1 MNTVNSSLLFLFF
14 FSEVICVKASS
25 WTIELPSSVKGLP
38 GSCVVI
44 PCSFNYPD
52 PQMAINEFTGIWL
65 EAENH
70 LIYHPNNPKIKQ
82 QYQGRTELVGDVR
95 QKNCSLKID
104 PLQQSD
110 QGPFHFR
117 VEMKGFEKFS
127 YRDKTVSVQM
137 IHAPVNVHVDF
148 NANVK
153 EGEAVRL
160 KCSCDANPPAISYEW
175 HNEDGAELHK
185 GSVFVLANVSRHTGA
200 LYCTATN
207 ALGRATSSP
216 AQLNVTY
223 APVIK
228 SVSSCSS
235 DGEMVKC
242 VCIAESRPP
251 SNVHFSLPDTLL
263 PRPDVERHDS
273 ITIGTLRAFLPS
285 SELVYCVANNAMG
298 NASAA
303 ITLPVHSKMLYLY
316 VIIAAGGVLMLVIL
330 LVVMIKKW

>member
-1 MNTVNSSLLFLFF
+1 MLHSFA
-14 FSEVICVKASS
+14 VICVKASS

-137 IHAPVNVHVDF
+137 IRTLSPVNLTVTEDTAQPIVI
-148 NANVK
+148 AS
-153 EGEAVRL
+153 
-160 KCSCDANPPAISYEW
+160 CSVTHSCPASPPVILWSHPGHQHYQTRPLENGQW
-175 HNEDGAELHK
+175 E
-185 GSVFVLANVSRHTGA
+185 
-200 LYCTATN
+200 
-207 ALGRATSSP
+207 ATSTLTFHP
-216 AQLNVTY
+216 AHAENNTHLQCHVTF
-223 APVIK
+223 K
-228 SVSSCSS
+228 
-235 DGEMVKC
+235 GGQQQE
-242 VCIAESRPP
+242 
-251 SNVHFSLPDTLL
+251 
-263 PRPDVERHDS
+263 
-273 ITIGTLRAFLPS
+273 
-285 SELVYCVANNAMG
+285 
-298 NASAA
+298 ASK
-303 ITLPVHSKMLYLY
+303 IINMLYLY